1 LVELWQTN
9 QKFFVLI
16 NCQGLGYEIQIL
28 ESFFLKL
35 KTNQISNKKIT
46 LWLKHIK
53 KEDSDLLFG
62 FTSKEQKN
70 FFIEILSIRGV
81 GSQIGMGILNKFSI
95 SEVINAIKTQNK
107 KLICSVPGI
116 GQKMSDRLILE
127 LKNKFKS
134 ELQFE
139 EEKAKD
145 EFEIKDPEIN
155 KMMQDLKL
163 TLQSLNYKNKE
174 INTIMPIIKES
185 TLLAKKEKNLSFENL
200 LKIAKNNLDK
210 DSSNIGR
217 WRSIINKLKINF
229 MSLDTAEKQKL
240 IETHQVHSTDTGSV
254 EVQVAML
261 SKRISKLSDHLQ
273 GNIHDFASRQ
283 GLLKMIGKRKR
294 LLSYIKDKNVQRYQE
309 LVKKIGIR
317 GWSQLMKKKQSK
329 KKTQN

>member
-1 LVELWQTN
+1 LISWINGELVESWQTN

-62 FTSKEQKN
+62 FTSKEQRN

-95 SEVINAIKTQNK
+95 SEVINAVKTQNE

-116 GQKMSDRLILE
+116 GKKMSDRLILE

-134 ELQFE
+134 EIQFE
-139 EEKAKD
+139 EQKAKD

-155 KMMQDLKL
+155 KMIEDLQL

-174 INTIMPIIKES
+174 IKTILPIIINEVDF
-185 TLLAKKEKNLSFENL
+185 LAKKENNFTFENL
-200 LKIAKNNLDK
+200 LKLAMNYLDK
-210 DSSNIGR
+210 ESSNI
-217 WRSIINKLKINF
+217 
-229 MSLDTAEKQKL
+229 
-240 IETHQVHSTDTGSV
+240 
-254 EVQVAML
+254 
-261 SKRISKLSDHLQ
+261 
-273 GNIHDFASRQ
+273 AS
-283 GLLKMIGKRKR
+283 
-294 LLSYIKDKNVQRYQE
+294 
-309 LVKKIGIR
+309 
-317 GWSQLMKKKQSK
+317 
-329 KKTQN
+329 

>member
-1 LVELWQTN
+1 MISWINGELVELWQTN

-95 SEVINAIKTQNK
+95 NEVINAIKTQNK

-134 ELQFE
+134 EIQFE
-139 EEKAKD
+139 EEKAKG
-145 EFEIKDPEIN
+145 EFAIKDPEIN
-155 KMMQDLKL
+155 KMIEDLQL
-163 TLQSLNYKNKE
+163 TLRSLNYKNKE
-174 INTIMPIIKES
+174 INTILPIIINEIDFP
-185 TLLAKKEKNLSFENL
+185 AKKENNLSFENL
-200 LKIAKNNLDK
+200 LKLAMNYLDNE
-210 DSSNIGR
+210 SSNI
-217 WRSIINKLKINF
+217 
-229 MSLDTAEKQKL
+229 
-240 IETHQVHSTDTGSV
+240 
-254 EVQVAML
+254 
-261 SKRISKLSDHLQ
+261 
-273 GNIHDFASRQ
+273 AS
-283 GLLKMIGKRKR
+283 
-294 LLSYIKDKNVQRYQE
+294 
-309 LVKKIGIR
+309 
-317 GWSQLMKKKQSK
+317 
-329 KKTQN
+329 

>member
-1 LVELWQTN
+1 MISWINGDLVELWQTN

-35 KTNQISNKKIT
+35 KTNQISNKNIT
-46 LWLKHIK
+46 LWIKHIK

-127 LKNKFKS
+127 LKSKFKS
-134 ELQFE
+134 EIKFE
-139 EEKAKD
+139 EEKNKD

-155 KMMQDLKL
+155 KMIEDLQL

-174 INTIMPIIKES
+174 IKTILPIIIKEID
-185 TLLAKKEKNLSFENL
+185 LLGKKENNLSFENL
-200 LKIAKNNLDK
+200 LKLAMNYLDK
-210 DSSNIGR
+210 DSSNLAR
-217 WRSIINKLKINF
+217 
-229 MSLDTAEKQKL
+229 
-240 IETHQVHSTDTGSV
+240 
-254 EVQVAML
+254 
-261 SKRISKLSDHLQ
+261 
-273 GNIHDFASRQ
+273 
-283 GLLKMIGKRKR
+283 
-294 LLSYIKDKNVQRYQE
+294 
-309 LVKKIGIR
+309 
-317 GWSQLMKKKQSK
+317 
-329 KKTQN
+329 

>member
-1 LVELWQTN
+1 MVELWQTN

-35 KTNQISNKKIT
+35 KTNQISNKNIT
-46 LWLKHIK
+46 LWIKHIK

-134 ELQFE
+134 EIQFE

-155 KMMQDLKL
+155 KMIEDLQL

-174 INTIMPIIKES
+174 IKTILPIIINEVDF
-185 TLLAKKEKNLSFENL
+185 LAKKENNLSFENL
-200 LKIAKNNLDK
+200 LKLAMNYLDK
-210 DSSNIGR
+210 ESSNI
-217 WRSIINKLKINF
+217 
-229 MSLDTAEKQKL
+229 
-240 IETHQVHSTDTGSV
+240 
-254 EVQVAML
+254 
-261 SKRISKLSDHLQ
+261 
-273 GNIHDFASRQ
+273 AS
-283 GLLKMIGKRKR
+283 
-294 LLSYIKDKNVQRYQE
+294 
-309 LVKKIGIR
+309 
-317 GWSQLMKKKQSK
+317 
-329 KKTQN
+329 

>member
-1 LVELWQTN
+1 LISWISGDLVELWQTN
-9 QKFFVLI
+9 QKFFILI

-70 FFIEILSIRGV
+70 FFIEILSVRGV

-95 SEVINAIKTQNK
+95 SEVINAINTQNK

-116 GQKMSDRLILE
+116 GQKMGDRLILE
-127 LKNKFKS
+127 LKNKFES
-134 ELQFE
+134 EIQFE

-155 KMMQDLKL
+155 KMIEDLQL

-174 INTIMPIIKES
+174 IKTILPIIINEVDF
-185 TLLAKKEKNLSFENL
+185 LAKKENNLSFENL
-200 LKIAKNNLDK
+200 LKLAMNYLDK
-210 DSSNIGR
+210 ESSNLASL
-217 WRSIINKLKINF
+217 RSII
-229 MSLDTAEKQKL
+229 E
-240 IETHQVHSTDTGSV
+240 
-254 EVQVAML
+254 
-261 SKRISKLSDHLQ
+261 
-273 GNIHDFASRQ
+273 
-283 GLLKMIGKRKR
+283 
-294 LLSYIKDKNVQRYQE
+294 
-309 LVKKIGIR
+309 
-317 GWSQLMKKKQSK
+317 
-329 KKTQN
+329 

>member
-1 LVELWQTN
+1 MISWINGELVESWQTN

-35 KTNQISNKKIT
+35 KKNQISNKKIT

-95 SEVINAIKTQNK
+95 GEVINAINTQNK
-107 KLICSVPGI
+107 QLICSVPGI

-134 ELQFE
+134 EIQLE

-145 EFEIKDPEIN
+145 EFEIKDPEISE
-155 KMMQDLKL
+155 MIEDLQL

-174 INTIMPIIKES
+174 IKTILPIIINEVDF
-185 TLLAKKEKNLSFENL
+185 LAKKENNLSFENL
-200 LKIAKNNLDK
+200 LKLAMNYLDK
-210 DSSNIGR
+210 DCSNLAG
-217 WRSIINKLKINF
+217 
-229 MSLDTAEKQKL
+229 
-240 IETHQVHSTDTGSV
+240 
-254 EVQVAML
+254 
-261 SKRISKLSDHLQ
+261 
-273 GNIHDFASRQ
+273 
-283 GLLKMIGKRKR
+283 
-294 LLSYIKDKNVQRYQE
+294 
-309 LVKKIGIR
+309 
-317 GWSQLMKKKQSK
+317 
-329 KKTQN
+329 

>member
-1 LVELWQTN
+1 LISWINGELVESWQTN

-28 ESFFLKL
+28 EPFFLKL

-70 FFIEILSIRGV
+70 FFIEILNNRGV

-127 LKNKFKS
+127 LKSKFKS
-134 ELQFE
+134 EIHFKE
-139 EEKAKD
+139 EQNKNEL
-145 EFEIKDPEIN
+145 EIKDPEIN
-155 KMMQDLKL
+155 KMMEDLQL

-174 INTIMPIIKES
+174 IKAILPILIKEVD
-185 TLLAKKEKNLSFENL
+185 LLAKKENILSFENL
-200 LKIAKNNLDK
+200 LKLAMNYLDN
-210 DSSNIGR
+210 DSSNLAR
-217 WRSIINKLKINF
+217 
-229 MSLDTAEKQKL
+229 
-240 IETHQVHSTDTGSV
+240 
-254 EVQVAML
+254 
-261 SKRISKLSDHLQ
+261 
-273 GNIHDFASRQ
+273 
-283 GLLKMIGKRKR
+283 
-294 LLSYIKDKNVQRYQE
+294 
-309 LVKKIGIR
+309 
-317 GWSQLMKKKQSK
+317 
-329 KKTQN
+329 

>member
-1 LVELWQTN
+1 MISWINGELVELWQTN

-95 SEVINAIKTQNK
+95 GEVINAIKTQNK

-134 ELQFE
+134 EIQFE

-155 KMMQDLKL
+155 KMIEDLQL

-174 INTIMPIIKES
+174 IKTILPIIINEVDFLARKEN
-185 TLLAKKEKNLSFENL
+185 NLSFENL
-200 LKIAKNNLDK
+200 LKLAMNYLDK
-210 DSSNIGR
+210 ESSNI
-217 WRSIINKLKINF
+217 
-229 MSLDTAEKQKL
+229 
-240 IETHQVHSTDTGSV
+240 
-254 EVQVAML
+254 
-261 SKRISKLSDHLQ
+261 
-273 GNIHDFASRQ
+273 AS
-283 GLLKMIGKRKR
+283 
-294 LLSYIKDKNVQRYQE
+294 
-309 LVKKIGIR
+309 
-317 GWSQLMKKKQSK
+317 
-329 KKTQN
+329 